1 MDNLKKK
8 WRFHGNH
15 GSLATVKFEI
25 NVFLCGPMGTL
36 YVSHRFD
43 INMWKH
49 CSMKLNL
56 LYTTCWTSK
65 LSKMAANTGK
75 LGYW

>member
-15 GSLATVKFEI
+15 GFLATVKFEI
-25 NVFLCGPMGTL
+25 NVFLCGPIGTL
-36 YVSHRFD
+36 YVSYRFCID
-43 INMWKH
+43 IWKH
-49 CSMKLNL
+49 YSITLNL
-56 LYTTCWTSK
+56 LYTTCWTHK

-75 LGYW
+75 SGY